1 MTNDTHTC
9 GCESPADCLEKAIFG
24 RIDEEWTELDPEIRD
39 LIDAYVAE
47 HPGGTERLIPLLH
60 HVQTK
65 LGYLPF
71 PVQQHVAGA
80 LGLSAEQVYGVVT
93 FYHLFTTTPR
103 GKYQLKVCTGTACFV
118 RRSQRLLE
126 SIQDALHIE
135 VGGVTDDLLFSLD
148 EVRCLGACGLAPA
161 VMVNNDVRGNMAPFQ
176 ARRMLNQLSDET
188 DRSNDSETSE
198 NARG

>member
-1 MTNDTHTC
+1 MTDQNHTC
-9 GCESPADCLEKAIFG
+9 SCNSQPAVDEDGSFG
-24 RIDEEWTELDPEIRD
+24 RIDEEWTELEPEIRD
-39 LIDAYVAE
+39 LIETYVAE
-47 HPGGTERLIPLLH
+47 HPGGNERLIPLLH
-60 HVQTK
+60 HVQEEI
-65 LGYLPF
+65 GYLPF
-71 PVQQHVAGA
+71 PVQQNVARA
-80 LGLSAEQVYGVVT
+80 LGLSPEQVYGVVT

-126 SIQDALHIE
+126 SMQDALHIE

-161 VMVNNDVRGNMAPFQ
+161 VMVNSEVRGNMAPFQ
-176 ARRMLNQLSDET
+176 ARKMLGQLREQTGEKEDNET
-188 DRSNDSETSE
+188 PE